1 MHNKHKQY
9 IPSILDLLQTD
20 SKTELEYL
28 IQFATEQKV
37 QDTQD
42 EDIVDAETEV
52 DDETNPV
59 DEFDKKL
66 ESELSRLFDSQDMD
80 MDVEESVQGKGDST
94 EDNVGVD
101 DREEKDEE
109 KNRQLEEVKQDI
121 ERLKVLDR
129 LRFLIT
135 AVPKLELII
144 MALPGY
150 IAEKEPLILVY
161 MLDKITE
168 IKYLIR
174 YLIANVDSFDT
185 DVLDLLISELEDFID
200 ELVNAA
206 RQTITAAK

>member
-1 MHNKHKQY
+1 
-9 IPSILDLLQTD
+9 
-20 SKTELEYL
+20 
-28 IQFATEQKV
+28 
-37 QDTQD
+37 
-42 EDIVDAETEV
+42 
-52 DDETNPV
+52 
-59 DEFDKKL
+59 
-66 ESELSRLFDSQDMD
+66 
-80 MDVEESVQGKGDST
+80 
-94 EDNVGVD
+94 
-101 DREEKDEE
+101 
-109 KNRQLEEVKQDI
+109 
-121 ERLKVLDR
+121 
-129 LRFLIT
+129 
-135 AVPKLELII
+135 VPKLELII

>member
-1 MHNKHKQY
+1 MHNRYKQY
-9 IPSILDLLQTD
+9 VPSILDLLQTG

-42 EDIVDAETEV
+42 EDIIDSETDAN
-52 DDETNPV
+52 DETNPV

-66 ESELSRLFDSQDMD
+66 ESELNRLFDSQDVNTD
-80 MDVEESVQGKGDST
+80 MKESVQDKEDSA
-94 EDNVGVD
+94 ESNVEVD
-101 DREEKDEE
+101 DGEEKNEE

>member
-1 MHNKHKQY
+1 MHNRYKQY
-9 IPSILDLLQTD
+9 VPSILDLLQTG

-42 EDIVDAETEV
+42 EDIIDSETDAN
-52 DDETNPV
+52 DETNPV

-66 ESELSRLFDSQDMD
+66 ESELNRLFDSQDVNTD
-80 MDVEESVQGKGDST
+80 MKESVQDKEDSA
-94 EDNVGVD
+94 ESNVEVD
-101 DREEKDEE
+101 DGEEKDEE

>member
-1 MHNKHKQY
+1 MKY
-9 IPSILDLLQTD
+9 IPSILDLLQTN

-28 IQFATEQKV
+28 TQFAIEQNV
-37 QDTQD
+37 QDSLD
-42 EDIVDAETEV
+42 ENIAET
-52 DDETNPV
+52 DTDNPV

-66 ESELSRLFDSQDMD
+66 ESELSQLFDSE
-80 MDVEESVQGKGDST
+80 DVDTDKSVQDKGNKMENDIGM
-94 EDNVGVD
+94 ED
-101 DREEKDEE
+101 KEE
-109 KNRQLEEVKQDI
+109 KNEEKNKQLEQVKQDI

-150 IAEKEPLILVY
+150 VAEKEPLILVY

-174 YLIANVDSFDT
+174 YLIANVDLFDT
-185 DVLDLLISELEDFID
+185 QVLDLLISELEEFIS
-200 ELVNAA
+200 ELVEAA
-206 RQTITAAK
+206 KQTIVGIK